1 MLCVGDRENR
11 DLTSD
16 LLVLPIADLIDSK
29 VWVAAWIAFIFLA
42 GPSAIFFLDL
52 CQKKPFSI
60 TLSSHL
66 ISTNE

>member
-16 LLVLPIADLIDSK
+16 LLVLPIADLIDSR

-42 GPSAIFFLDL
+42 GPSAIFFLR
-52 CQKKPFSI
+52 S
-60 TLSSHL
+60 LSEKALFNHFV
-66 ISTNE
+66 